1 MHKFSFHRPMVISAA
16 LLYGNSVEAIQNW
29 VFALG
34 PWSRAM
40 VCCSKL

>member
-1 MHKFSFHRPMVISAA
+1 MHKFSFHMVISAA

-34 PWSRAM
+34 LAKQDLWGLVAES
-40 VCCSKL
+40 